1 MTTFDEFE
9 LRAND
14 VGAARAFYTRLLG
27 AEPTVTA
34 LPARARERGAP
45 PHWLGSLRVPRLDA
59 AVAQVIARGGA
70 TLGPVSRARA
80 VCRDPGGAVF
90 GLSEEPTSRAPGP
103 FVWHELHTDD
113 VGRAFAFYEGLARWR
128 PGAAF
133 EGPVTARL
141 LDGADGAILE
151 TLGRVP
157 GIHPH
162 WLFYGPVEDL
172 ARAVAFVREAGGRV
186 GHGPVETPG
195 GRTIAVCE
203 DPEGAAFGLQRA
215 C

>member
-1 MTTFDEFE
+1 MAP
-9 LRAND
+9 RGR
-14 VGAARAFYTRLLG
+14 V
-27 AEPTVTA
+27 
-34 LPARARERGAP
+34 RGAG
-45 PHWLGSLRVPRLDA
+45 HGS
-59 AVAQVIARGGA
+59 
-70 TLGPVSRARA
+70 
-80 VCRDPGGAVF
+80 
-90 GLSEEPTSRAPGP
+90 
-103 FVWHELHTDD
+103 
-113 VGRAFAFYEGLARWR
+113 
-128 PGAAF
+128 
-133 EGPVTARL
+133 
-141 LDGADGAILE
+141 DGADGAILE